1 MESFRLSKNH
11 NCFLDIRKTQS
22 IADAWKMIF
31 GYRDKTDILLFY
43 KRIITI
49 LDAGP
54 DESQDGVF
62 FVVKKTEERKNK
74 I

>member
-1 MESFRLSKNH
+1 M
-11 NCFLDIRKTQS
+11 QS
-22 IADAWKMIF
+22 IADVWKMIF